1 VVALAERGSIRAATH
16 QFKLDEAM
24 EAYECM
30 ATGELHGRVIVVP

>member
-16 QFKLDEAM
+16 QFKLDKAM
-24 EAYECM
+24 EAYEM